1 MWETI
6 LKAVNVPSPDTD
18 IEEIKELM
26 RQAIRLPN
34 LESQITTIKGAAS
47 NKIRPIRKEI
57 ESINNQIK
65 GIKEA
70 NKNKS
75 GEGVKSLEKEIKELQ
90 ALNIPLRE
98 QIVKIE
104 KTAENRFKALEELY
118 KENSKNP
125 FVPIITRRATYSQNA
140 IFSKRGVKAEKITP
154 TPSIPLADSYSILDD
169 GYGNEQ
175 FYGKAIPLTLQ
186 EAAEHYKEN
195 VINVESEKFRQFETV
210 AFREGGGRTKPEKS
224 GLAMQR
230 RELLEDKTY
239 AEPKPPRVLE
249 STEEG
254 KKLRAKETRDKNKR
268 ARNFKPSEPE
278 PKVKKLPKTRM
289 FTDDSSDIGS
299 DFKTLSSIRTIL
311 QPKSTAEIN
320 DIVIGLDSFF
330 EGKDSPNI
338 DKFKQEEPEK
348 FQEIIDLVESIS
360 NPMSDTPMED
370 YLRKI
375 LSLVQVKKVKQKSGE
390 TNDVQYIIFDTGNEL
405 RVENGGRYAN
415 TKARLTLPFDMETS
429 DETYDIISQWL
440 TVNYLPLP
448 EVSNKSSFIRRLIT
462 NIFDTTESANSLPFA
477 IERITKNTEF
487 ISKLKKLI
495 PSKGVFLTLKEQQSI
510 FTEYINKKMYK
521 DVNLL
526 SNVKTYLREY
536 DTISNILTPPQIEKM
551 DKLLETQI
559 GNDVLESYFLRDTAK
574 WVKPTKDK
582 KSLASKLGIKP
593 NKKVGEKS
601 PKGGRDFSST
611 TITEDGPTPYPK
623 LSSRYKQK
631 LNLPKDGNYKAEYS
645 DYEITEA
652 GKLTQYQKERLS
664 SIKES
669 FIGPMPLG
677 EKRREGK
684 TIRTPRNQKTVDE
697 QVERKKQAQK
707 DYEQMSPEEKAEN
720 IKSQVKLYSEI
731 ARKNDG
737 RISYEPYTGR
747 KRQFLI
753 SQSKGR
759 LFEESIKE
767 NLESNL
773 DPFTGFY
780 RKVGPSGMPVQKAD
794 LSSLPSKE
802 RRKVKAMLQNAHPT
816 EYFGE
821 DYLRLGKVINI
832 IDGLAEDEEA
842 ELLEKLGVKNLQM
855 VKTAASLRKKYENL
869 YEKLYNMVYDEE
881 E

>member
-6 LKAVNVPSPDTD
+6 LKRNINPNSTLDDVRIKIRQALKVSALEDNISVNKDKVQRLTNTPERERRKTLLQK
-18 IEEIKELM
+18 IKEDEQTL
-26 RQAIRLPN
+26 
-34 LESQITTIKGAAS
+34 
-47 NKIRPIRKEI
+47 
-57 ESINNQIK
+57 
-65 GIKEA
+65 
-70 NKNKS
+70 KS
-75 GEGVKSLEKEIKELQ
+75 
-90 ALNIPLRE
+90 
-98 QIVKIE
+98 
-104 KTAENRFKALEELY
+104 Y
-118 KENSKNP
+118 KESNP
-125 FVPIITRRATYSQNA
+125 FVSSNKKGSIVINDAGEII
-140 IFSKRGVKAEKITP
+140 
-154 TPSIPLADSYSILDD
+154 DD
-169 GYGNEQ
+169 GYGRNE
-175 FYGKAIPLTLQ
+175 FYEKDTPLTLD

-311 QPKSTAEIN
+311 HPKSTAEIN
-320 DIVIGLDSFF
+320 LIVLGLDSFF
-330 EGKDSPNI
+330 EGKDSPII

-360 NPMSDTPMED
+360 NPMSDTPMEE

-375 LSLVQVKKVKQKSGE
+375 LSLVQVKKVKQKSGI

-477 IERITKNTEF
+477 IERITKDTEF

-521 DVNLL
+521 DINLL

-574 WVKPTKDK
+574 WVKPTKNK

-611 TITEDGPTPYPK
+611 TITGDGPTPYPK

-677 EKRREGK
+677 KKRREGK

-731 ARKNDG
+731 AMKNDG
-737 RISYEPYTGR
+737 KISYEPYTGR

-753 SQSKGR
+753 SQIKGG
-759 LFEESIKE
+759 LEESIKE

-773 DPFTGFY
+773 HPFSGFY